1 MHHLKHN
8 TLEDSLM
15 GHIWWIM
22 MTEVKQGDG
31 STIGVSTWQYCEL
44 ALAQLR
50 LEGAATVVKEWQ
62 TFSYSEIMNC

>member
-1 MHHLKHN
+1 
-8 TLEDSLM
+8 M
-15 GHIWWIM
+15 GHICWIM

-50 LEGAATVVKEWQ
+50 LEGAATVVKK
-62 TFSYSEIMNC
+62 